1 MLIRKL
7 SERDFEASQALV
19 LKTIREINC
28 KDYSP
33 AQCAAWSGRI
43 SDPKSWK
50 ERSSGKE
57 GVAAFLKDELVGF
70 ADLTL
75 SGHLD
80 MFFVHA
86 DHQGKG
92 IAKALMEEIKKLAEK
107 HQHKTLTSDVSLTAK
122 PFFEKSGFQ
131 IIARQQVPIGAEILE
146 NFHMA
151 CPVSRQATN

>member
-7 SERDFEASQALV
+7 SRRDYEASQALV

-43 SDPKSWK
+43 SDLDSWK

-57 GVAAFLKDELVGF
+57 GVAAFLKNELVGF
-70 ADLTL
+70 ADLTQT
-75 SGHLD
+75 GHLD

-92 IAKALMEEIKKLAEK
+92 IAKALMAEIKKLAGK
-107 HQHKTLTSDVSLTAK
+107 YHHKTLTSDVSLTAR
-122 PFFEKSGFQ
+122 PFFEQSGFQ
-131 IIARQQVPIGAEILE
+131 IVARQQVPIGAEILE
-146 NFHMA
+146 NFHMI
-151 CPVSRQATN
+151 CPVSREATN